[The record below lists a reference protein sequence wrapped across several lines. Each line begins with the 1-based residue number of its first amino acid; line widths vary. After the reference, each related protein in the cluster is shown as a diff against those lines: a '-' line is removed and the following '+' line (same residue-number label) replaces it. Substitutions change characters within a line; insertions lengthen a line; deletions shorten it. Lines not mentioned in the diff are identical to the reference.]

1 MSDNYKWCHG
11 PECHKKKTQDRVRGV
26 KGHKVL
32 RTRKIAAT
40 HWNQNS
46 PWSVFC
52 STGCYNDFLYKYF
65 RQVIAIAPRP
75 EPLETPCEVTETK
88 REGSIY
94 NWATEKSEPYTYTT
108 KDIRVLDNNNG

>member
-1 MSDNYKWCHG
+1 MSDYKWCHG
-11 PECHKKKTQDRVRGV
+11 PDCHKKKTQDRVRGV

-52 STGCYNDFLYKYF
+52 STGCYNDFLLKYF

-75 EPLETPCEVTETK
+75 EPLETSCQVTETK
-88 REGSIY
+88 REGRGY
-94 NWATEKSEPYTYTT
+94 NWRTNESEPYTYTE
-108 KDIRVLDNNNG
+108 KNIEVLDNRNG

>member
-1 MSDNYKWCHG
+1 MSNSYQWCHG
-11 PECHKKKTQDRVRGV
+11 PDCHKKKTQDRVRGV
-26 KGHKVL
+26 KGNKVL

-75 EPLETPCEVTETK
+75 EPLETPCQVTETK
-88 REGSIY
+88 REGSSY
-94 NWATEKSEPYTYTT
+94 NWTTEKSEPYTYTT
-108 KDIRVLDNNNG
+108 KDIEVLDNNNG

>member
-32 RTRKIAAT
+32 RTRKIMAT
-40 HWNQNS
+40 NWNQES
-46 PWSVFC
+46 GWSVFC
-52 STGCYNDFLYKYF
+52 STQCYNDFFHKYF

-75 EPLETPCEVTETK
+75 EPLETSIEVKETK
-88 REGSIY
+88 REGMSY
-94 NWATEKSEPYTYTT
+94 DWRTNERVPHTYTEKTIE
-108 KDIRVLDNNNG
+108 VLDNNNG

>member
-1 MSDNYKWCHG
+1 MSDYKWCHG
-11 PECHKKKTQDRVRGV
+11 PQCHEKKTTDRVRGV
-26 KGHKVL
+26 KGSKVL

-52 STGCYNDFLYKYF
+52 STGCYNDFLLKYF

-75 EPLETPCEVTETK
+75 EPLETPCEVTTRK
-88 REGSIY
+88 VHTRSY
-94 NWATEKSEPYTYTT
+94 NWRTNESEPYTYTE
-108 KDIRVLDNNNG
+108 KNIEVLDNTNG